1 MERKQLLG
9 SVIDEIEHHFK
20 LFTIEKKAYLALAIV
35 AGLCLVGAVTLLALK
50 VGNPTL
56 VIVALGASGL
66 VAIAAARSTA
76 FFHSSTSLVED
87 VVKRYSKLSDPELV
101 SSVETLKKK
110 SELSLMLVAAG
121 AVVVLGSAGV
131 AFGRIAAVQAELAQ
145 ARDETAR
152 ANNAATGWKQSFDVA
167 QRDYATLRKSVEG
180 TYAAHVTLDQQV
192 IELRVASRPLPAKPV
207 PKAKGALMAVPEPM
221 LYEFT
226 LRLSSSPETLGSI
239 RRVRYER
246 ALGPDHPEAD
256 PASGNLVHVAE
267 NRAEGFLVTYQAPN
281 CAPIMKVSLE
291 RESGDT
297 ETFDVDQCARLAAA
311 AAAAAAAQPA
321 AAKK

>member
-20 LFTIEKKAYLALAIV
+20 LFTVEKKAYLALATV
-35 AGLCLVGAVTLLALK
+35 AGVCLVGAVTLLALK

-76 FFHSSTSLVED
+76 FFHSTTSLVEE
-87 VVKRYSKLSDPELV
+87 VVKRYSKLSEPELV

-131 AFGRIAAVQAELAQ
+131 AFGRIAAVQSELAE

-152 ANNAATGWKQSFDVA
+152 ANNAAAGWKQSFDVA

-192 IELRVASRPLPAKPV
+192 IELRAASRPLPAKPV
-207 PKAKGALMAVPEPM
+207 LKGALKAVPEPM

-226 LRLSSSPETLGSI
+226 LRLASSPETLGSI

-267 NRAEGFLVTYQAPN
+267 SRADGFLATYQAPN

-321 AAKK
+321 VAKK